1 MKHFL
6 FILLLTFFSSYAA
19 AAVYKWV
26 DEQGRTHYGDN
37 PNEIQQKTAVNISS
51 YESVTYSEAPDM
63 RPTSSNANASTK
75 AGNKVS
81 SSKTSRNKR
90 VTMYSTAWCGYCK
103 KAKKYFQ
110 AKGIPFV
117 EYDIEKNAR
126 AKKDYDA
133 LGGKGVPVIVMG
145 KKRMNGFSV
154 AGFERFYK

>member
-1 MKHFL
+1 MKSFF
-6 FILLLTFFSSYAA
+6 FILLFCCCNAYTTAD
-19 AAVYKWV
+19 VYKWV

-37 PNEIQQKTAVNISS
+37 PNDTQRKAAVNISS
-51 YESVTYSEAPDM
+51 YESVTYSEATDM
-63 RPTSSNANASTK
+63 RSTSSHGNASTK
-75 AGNKVS
+75 AGNKTFS
-81 SSKTSRNKR
+81 NKTK

-126 AKKDYDA
+126 AKRDYDA

-154 AGFERFYK
+154 AGFERFYQ

>member
-1 MKHFL
+1 MKYILFL
-6 FILLLTFFSSYAA
+6 FFLVCCNSYSLAE
-19 AAVYKWV
+19 VYKWV
-26 DEQGRTHYGDN
+26 DDKGRIHYGDN
-37 PNEIQQKTAVNISS
+37 PNETQRKAAVNITS
-51 YESVTYSEAPDM
+51 YQSVTYSDAPDI
-63 RPTSSNANASTK
+63 RSTSSHGHASTK
-75 AGNKVS
+75 VGSKVS
-81 SSKTSRNKR
+81 SNKKK

-117 EYDIEKNAR
+117 EYDIEKHIR
-126 AKKDYDA
+126 AKRDYDA